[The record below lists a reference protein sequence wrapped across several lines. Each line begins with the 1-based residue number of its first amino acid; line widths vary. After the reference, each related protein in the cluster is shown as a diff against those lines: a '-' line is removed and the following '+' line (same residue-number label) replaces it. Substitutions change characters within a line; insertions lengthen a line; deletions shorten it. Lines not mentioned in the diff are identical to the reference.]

1 MTATAFNPTDLEAH
15 YAAIRARLRPTPRPS
30 VFRPPSAP
38 TSSAPTPIA
47 TKPFLPSH
55 WKDRPIPKSDHV
67 PSRQYT
73 EAEEAALDAQIERN
87 QQLLAGCGIS
97 GRLKMLLLP
106 ILQRR
111 NVTWMQ
117 MLRGGRAVC
126 YRDCKREVWMML
138 YDEGLSY
145 PQIGKLFGND
155 HTSILHGV
163 KAWREAQ
170 ECLRD

>member
-1 MTATAFNPTDLEAH
+1 MTAFNAQTAESH
-15 YAAIRARLRPTPRPS
+15 YAAIRARLRPTPQPS
-30 VFRPPSAP
+30 VFRPPSVPVATPAP
-38 TSSAPTPIA
+38 
-47 TKPFLPSH
+47 KPFLPSN
-55 WKDRPIPKSDHV
+55 WKDRPIPKGDQLPEPAPRVYS
-67 PSRQYT
+67 
-73 EAEEAALDAQIERN
+73 EAEEAALDRQIERN
-87 QQLLAGCGIS
+87 QRLLAGCGIS
-97 GRLKMLLLP
+97 GRLKMLMLP

-111 NVTWMQ
+111 DVTWMQ

-126 YRDCKREVWMML
+126 YRDCKREVWAML

-170 ECLRD
+170 ACQTS

>member
-1 MTATAFNPTDLEAH
+1 MTATAFNPTDPEAH

-30 VFRPPSAP
+30 VFRPP
-38 TSSAPTPIA
+38 SAPTPIA

-126 YRDCKREVWMML
+126 YRDCKREVWSML

-170 ECLRD
+170 ECP

>member
-1 MTATAFNPTDLEAH
+1 MTAFTAQTAESH
-15 YAAIRARLRPTPRPS
+15 YAAIRARLRPIPQPS
-30 VFRPPSAP
+30 VFRPP
-38 TSSAPTPIA
+38 TTPTPIH
-47 TKPFLPSH
+47 TQKPFLPSN
-55 WKDRPIPKSDHV
+55 WKDRPIPKGDQLPDRVYS
-67 PSRQYT
+67 

-97 GRLKMLLLP
+97 GRLKMLMLP

-126 YRDCKREVWMML
+126 YRDCKREVWAML

-155 HTSILHGV
+155 HTSIMHGV

-170 ECLRD
+170 ACPTS